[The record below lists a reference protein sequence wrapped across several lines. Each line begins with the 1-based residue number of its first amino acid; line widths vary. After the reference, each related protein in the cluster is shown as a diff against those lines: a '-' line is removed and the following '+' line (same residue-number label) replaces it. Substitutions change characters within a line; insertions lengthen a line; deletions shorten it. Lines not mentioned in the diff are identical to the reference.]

1 MKTGRSLLCSLKLTT
16 YPKPGKSPTH
26 SVFLKFILI
35 LSSVYTR
42 IFQEVFSNKNDTT
55 TTTITL
61 LMPCSVMT
69 DYLPMAPISAAESKE
84 SQSIQAC

>member
-16 YPKPGKSPTH
+16 YAKPGKSPTH

-35 LSSVYTR
+35 LSSVYTS
-42 IFQEVFSNKNDTT
+42 IFQDVFSNKNDT